1 MGKIFCLMGKSS
13 SGKDTIFN
21 KLKIDEELNL
31 KAIVPYTTRPKRNN
45 EIDGVTYYF
54 INKSLLDE
62 YEAKGK
68 VIEQRVYNTVNGDW
82 YYCTIDDGN
91 VDLEKNNY
99 IVIITLEAYTKLE
112 RYFGKENIVPI
123 YITVDDYIRLQRALE
138 RERKQENPNYD
149 EMCRRFLADSID
161 FSEDKLK
168 NCEINRYYNNT
179 ELELCLLEIKEE
191 ILKVIKG

>member
-21 KLKIDEELNL
+21 KLKLDEELDL

-62 YEAKGK
+62 YESKGK
-68 VIEQRVYNTVNGDW
+68 VIEQRVYNTINGDW

-91 VDLEKNNY
+91 INIEKDDY
-99 IVIITLEAYTKLE
+99 IVITTLEAYIKLQ
-112 RYFGKENIVPI
+112 RYFGKENIIPI
-123 YITVDDYIRLQRALE
+123 YVTVDDYIRLQRALE
-138 RERKQENPNYD
+138 RERIQENPNYD

-161 FSEDKLK
+161 FSDDKLK
-168 NCEINRYYNNT
+168 KYGINKYYNNS
-179 ELELCLLEIKEE
+179 ELELCISEIKRE
-191 ILKVIKG
+191 ILKVIKE